1 MTSQGLSLPPNAMLY
16 EVEFYVRPCED
27 CRLPGD
33 VILAVFKRVLVVDVM
48 NAITLAAS

>member
-1 MTSQGLSLPPNAMLY
+1 MTSQGLNLPPNAMLY

-33 VILAVFKRVLVVDVM
+33 VILTVFKRVLVVDVM